1 MIFVVRF
8 KNMTEGMSK
17 NVTYMMNLEVIRIV
31 LGSEDIRQYNLLEL
45 MECTKEITSMSASNH

>member
-45 MECTKEITSMSASNH
+45 MECTEEITSMSASNH